1 MVKNGRAFVVLRPAS
16 TVSSAW
22 LPQLEALLLGALA
35 AVVLAALAAFF
46 LARAI
51 ARPVDRVARASRRLV
66 TEESPPTV
74 PVEGP
79 TELATLAES
88 FNEMG
93 AQLARAREAERNF
106 LLSVSHELK
115 TPLTAIRGYTE
126 ALADD
131 AVSPEEAVE
140 VIAREAE
147 RLDRLVHDL
156 LDLARMKRSRF
167 SVRREP
173 VDLASAAREAV
184 RRYSKQ
190 AEEYEVELEAV
201 TPETAAATADNDR
214 LLQVLSNLVE
224 NALRVTPAGGR
235 VRVVA
240 EPGRLIVEDSGP
252 GLQPDELERAF
263 ERFFLYSRYRGQRSV
278 GSGLGLAIVKEL
290 VESMGGGVSVESEPG
305 GPTRFVVRLPHGSL
319 AALGEHAGRA
329 RRDLSRA
336 VYGAFYARRT
346 RAVTGGREIA
356 AVTVQ
361 GGLMKRKVFVLVAL
375 ALLALG
381 VLAAGAGAHRVAKI
395 RGTMGPDALTGTPRA
410 DVVHARAGN
419 DSVTALAGPD
429 RIFAGAG
436 DDSVDAGPGRDH
448 ARGGPGNDTLAGG
461 DGNDRLR
468 GRHGNDRLSGDAG
481 NDRLWGGRGTD
492 SLSGGEG
499 DDVLHAL
506 ANDDVVDTL
515 DCGPGN
521 DTVWLNANESDTH
534 TGCETVKTVSTAA
547 ADDGQ

>member
-1 MVKNGRAFVVLRPAS
+1 VRSLRGRLVAAIGLVALVSLAVAVTIGAVLTRRAVEENTLKDVGAQAELLAERQADSVRPACQLLGGAQRFLDRQDQQLICNRVDALDAYLTPDQQEALRRSRPVDGTIAIDGERYLLAARMVKNGRAFVVLRPAS

-93 AQLARAREAERNF
+93 GQLARAREAERNF

-126 ALADD
+126 ALADE

-190 AEEYEVELEAV
+190 AEDYEVELEAV
-201 TPETAAATADNDR
+201 TPRTAAATADNDR
-214 LLQVLSNLVE
+214 VLQVLSNLVE
-224 NALRVTPAGGR
+224 NALRVTPVGGR

-240 EPGRLIVEDSGP
+240 EPARLIVEDSGP

-290 VESMGGGVSVESEPG
+290 AESMGGGVAVESEPG
-305 GPTRFVVRLPHGSL
+305 GPTRFVVRLPRGSL
-319 AALGEHAGRA
+319 AVLDEHAG
-329 RRDLSRA
+329 
-336 VYGAFYARRT
+336 
-346 RAVTGGREIA
+346 E
-356 AVTVQ
+356 
-361 GGLMKRKVFVLVAL
+361 LV
-375 ALLALG
+375 
-381 VLAAGAGAHRVAKI
+381 
-395 RGTMGPDALTGTPRA
+395 
-410 DVVHARAGN
+410 
-419 DSVTALAGPD
+419 
-429 RIFAGAG
+429 
-436 DDSVDAGPGRDH
+436 
-448 ARGGPGNDTLAGG
+448 
-461 DGNDRLR
+461 
-468 GRHGNDRLSGDAG
+468 
-481 NDRLWGGRGTD
+481 
-492 SLSGGEG
+492 
-499 DDVLHAL
+499 
-506 ANDDVVDTL
+506 
-515 DCGPGN
+515 
-521 DTVWLNANESDTH
+521 
-534 TGCETVKTVSTAA
+534 ET
-547 ADDGQ
+547 